1 MEALLQ
7 IAVST
12 AQMDHRRAI
21 SATMRRARLGDGAW
35 PAFWERY
42 AEERER
48 LMRAENEAD
57 YLPRECE
64 T

>member
-7 IAVST
+7 IAERT
-12 AQMDHRRAI
+12 AEMDHRRGI
-21 SATMRRARLGDGAW
+21 SAHQRRARLGNGAW

-42 AEERER
+42 
-48 LMRAENEAD
+48 RAERDRLASADNEAD

>member
-12 AQMDHRRAI
+12 AEMDHRMAI
-21 SATMRRARLGDGAW
+21 SVSQRRARLGNGAW

-42 AEERER
+42 QAERDR
-48 LMRAENEAD
+48 LASADDEAD